1 MTLWDDSPALD
12 LSLKANKHPGRPVS
26 PVDKEKTAE
35 VNQSQKQV
43 SDSNLDELIQRSQQG
58 QLEAFEGL
66 YNLYKNK
73 VYGLAYSLTRNQQ
86 TAEDLTQDIFIKI
99 FSAIQEV
106 NQPDY
111 FPAWVYRLSLN
122 TCYSYL
128 RRQRTLDEKLSLLT
142 PAEESQNGRDFDSQP
157 GDLARAIQEA
167 LCYLP
172 EKLRMVFVLH
182 EVEGLT
188 HEEIAGLLNCQAGTS
203 KSQLFKARLKLRK
216 ILRKKNL
223 LGGKSHEM
231 P

>member
-1 MTLWDDSPALD
+1 MTLWDDSPVLE
-12 LSLKANKHPGRPVS
+12 LRLKDNKHPGQPVS

-35 VNQSQKQV
+35 VSQGQKQV
-43 SDSNLDELIQRSQQG
+43 SDSNLDELIRRSQQG

-66 YNLYKNK
+66 YNLYKRK
-73 VYGLAYSLTRNQQ
+73 VYGLAYSLTHNQQ
-86 TAEDLTQDIFIKI
+86 TAEDLTQDVFIKI
-99 FSAIQEV
+99 FSAIREV

-128 RRQRTLDEKLSLLT
+128 RRQRTLEEKLSLLT
-142 PAEESQNGRDFDSQP
+142 PVEESQNGQGFDSPP
-157 GDLARAIQEA
+157 GDLSRAIQEA
-167 LCYLP
+167 LSYLP
-172 EKLRMVFVLH
+172 EKLRTVFVLH

-188 HEEIAGLLNCQAGTS
+188 HEEIAGLLGCQAGTS

-223 LGGKSHEM
+223 PGGKNHEM